1 MCGFLHHEAVS
12 ELNELTFSKALNT
25 LSHRGPDAQK
35 SIRIEN
41 IILGHVRLSILD
53 LSSNSDQPFL
63 YDKYCMVYNGEI
75 FNYLELKKE
84 LEALGHHFN
93 TQSDTEVVI
102 HAFQEWGQDCFER
115 FNGMWA
121 LCIYDKYK

>member
-1 MCGFLHHEAVS
+1 M
-12 ELNELTFSKALNT
+12 NIFSKAINT
-25 LSHRGPDAQK
+25 LSHQGPDAQK

-75 FNYLELKKE
+75 FNYLELKKSWRYWAT
-84 LEALGHHFN
+84 ALTHNLTRRWLSTLFRNGGKIVL
-93 TQSDTEVVI
+93 SASMVC
-102 HAFQEWGQDCFER
+102 GR
-115 FNGMWA
+115 FAYTTSIQVKLPFHG
-121 LCIYDKYK
+121 IGSV